1 MEKTVLTFKVQE
13 TMDDN
18 DVINITL
25 NFEEDKAY
33 TLDEMLA
40 KFKGFLRACEYSNA
54 LVDKIVLLEDEE
66 VNVIKEELGYDV
78 KGY

>member
-1 MEKTVLTFKVQE
+1 MEKTVLTFKAQE
-13 TMDDN
+13 TMDND

-25 NFEEDKAY
+25 NYEEDKLY
-33 TLDEMLA
+33 TVEDMVD

-78 KGY
+78 KG